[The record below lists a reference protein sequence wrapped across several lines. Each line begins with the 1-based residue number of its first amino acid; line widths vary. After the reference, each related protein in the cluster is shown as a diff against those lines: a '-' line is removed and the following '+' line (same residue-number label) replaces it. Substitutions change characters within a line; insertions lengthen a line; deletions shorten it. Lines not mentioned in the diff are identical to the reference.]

1 MEKLILEYFRQ
12 MPDNRYKIDQV
23 DFIEKV
29 RVSLDMT
36 IIDIRRPEDYEKGHI
51 RGAVNMPFGNDIALG
66 LSKIPE
72 GKPVFVYCYSG
83 QTAGQAVLTMNIAG
97 IYARSVNLGWDLG
110 IVKVEGFEDLVS
122 TELSILTETVRK
134 IDPMV
139 QEAVNEYYKGLSS
152 VSDTTFRNYKISEE
166 DVLSIIESNDEN
178 YFILSVRRADDFKTE
193 HIDTAVNIPFGN
205 ETADGF
211 GILPKDK
218 KIVVYCYTGQT
229 SGQVTAALRLLGYD
243 AVSMNAGMGTK
254 ANYPNGWM
262 NKGYP
267 VVR

>member
-29 RVSLDMT
+29 KASEEMT
-36 IIDIRRPEDYEKGHI
+36 IIDIRRPEDYEKGNI
-51 RGAVNMPFGNDIALG
+51 TGAINMPFGPAIAEG
-66 LSKIPE
+66 LKRIPE
-72 GKPVFVYCYSG
+72 GKPVFVYCYTG

-110 IVKVEGFEDLVS
+110 IVRVEGYEELVT
-122 TELSILTETVRK
+122 TEPSCLSEFVRT

-139 QEAVNEYYKGLSS
+139 QAEVTRYYEGLSEM
-152 VSDTTFRNYKISEE
+152 SDTPFKNYKISEE
-166 DVLSIIESNDEN
+166 EVLSIAERKDED
-178 YFILSVRRADDFKTE
+178 FLILSVRRAVDFISE
-193 HIDTAVNIPFGN
+193 HINGAINIPFGN

-218 KIVVYCYTGQT
+218 KIIVYCYTGQT
-229 SGQVTAALRLLGYD
+229 SGQVTAGLRLLGYD

-254 ANYPNGWM
+254 GNYPFGWM

>member
-1 MEKLILEYFRQ
+1 MDKLILEYFRQ
-12 MPDNRYKIDQV
+12 MPDNRYKIDQF

-29 RVSLDMT
+29 RASLDMT
-36 IIDIRRPEDYEKGHI
+36 IIDIRRPEDYAKRHI
-51 RGAVNMPFGNDIALG
+51 NGAVNMPFGVDIAEG
-66 LSKIPE
+66 LAKIPE

-83 QTAGQAVLTMNIAG
+83 QTAGQAVLTMNITG
-97 IYARSVNLGWDLG
+97 IHARSVNLGWELG
-110 IVKVEGFEDLVS
+110 IVKVEGYEELVS
-122 TELSILTETVRK
+122 TEQSILTETVRE
-134 IDPMV
+134 IEPMV
-139 QEAVNEYYKGLSS
+139 LEAVNEYYEGLSS
-152 VSDTTFRNYKISEE
+152 LSETIFKNYKISEE
-166 DVLSIIESNDEN
+166 DVLSIVESNDEDH
-178 YFILSVRRADDFKTE
+178 FILSVRRADDYKSE
-193 HIDTAVNIPFGN
+193 HIANAVNIPFGN

-229 SGQVTAALRLLGYD
+229 SGQITAALRLLGFD

-267 VVR
+267 VVK

>member
-23 DFIEKV
+23 EFIEKV
-29 RVSLDMT
+29 KASEEMT
-36 IIDIRRPEDYEKGHI
+36 ILDIRRPEDYEKGHI
-51 RGAVNMPFGNDIALG
+51 IGAINMPFGPAIAEG
-66 LSKIPE
+66 LKYIPE
-72 GKPVFVYCYSG
+72 GKPVFVYCYTG

-110 IVKVEGFEDLVS
+110 IVRVEGYEELV
-122 TELSILTETVRK
+122 TGNLTYLSESVRT

-139 QEAVNEYYKGLSS
+139 QAEVTKYYDGLSA
-152 VSDTTFRNYKISEE
+152 VSDTPFRNYKISEE
-166 DVLSIIESNDEN
+166 DVLSIAERKDED
-178 YFILSVRRADDFKTE
+178 FIILSIRRAVEFRSE
-193 HIDTAVNIPFGN
+193 HIEGAVNIPFGN

-211 GILPKDK
+211 SILPKDK
-218 KIVVYCYTGQT
+218 KIIVYCYTGQT
-229 SGQVTAALRLLGYD
+229 SGQVTAGLRILGYD

-254 ANYPNGWM
+254 GNYPYGWM

-267 VVR
+267 IVR

>member
-1 MEKLILEYFRQ
+1 MEELILEYFRQ

-29 RVSLDMT
+29 KASDEMT
-36 IIDIRRPEDYEKGHI
+36 IIDIRRLEDYEKGHI
-51 RGAVNMPFGNDIALG
+51 IGAINLPFGPAIAEG
-66 LSKIPE
+66 LKRIPA
-72 GKPVFVYCYSG
+72 GKPVLVYCYTG

-110 IVKVEGFEDLVS
+110 IVRVEGYEELVT
-122 TELSILTETVRK
+122 TEPTCLSDSDRT

-139 QEAVNEYYKGLSS
+139 QAAVTNYYEGLPP
-152 VSDTTFRNYKISEE
+152 VSDTIFKNYKISEE
-166 DVLSIIESNDEN
+166 DVLSIIKNSDEDF
-178 YFILSVRRADDFKTE
+178 FILSVRREDDFRAA
-193 HIDTAVNIPFGN
+193 HIKGAVNIPFGN
-205 ETADGF
+205 DTADGF
-211 GILPKDK
+211 KILIKDK
-218 KIVVYCYTGQT
+218 KIIVYCYTGQT

-254 ANYPNGWM
+254 RNHPAGWM

>member
-1 MEKLILEYFRQ
+1 MEELILEYFRQ
-12 MPDNRYKIDQV
+12 MHDNRYKIDQV

-29 RVSLDMT
+29 KASEEMT
-36 IIDIRRPEDYEKGHI
+36 IIDIRRPEDYEKGNI
-51 RGAVNMPFGNDIALG
+51 IGAINMPFGPAIAEG
-66 LSKIPE
+66 LKRIPE

-110 IVKVEGFEDLVS
+110 IGRVEGYEELVT
-122 TELSILTETVRK
+122 TEPTCLSESVRT

-139 QEAVNEYYKGLSS
+139 QAEVTKYYEGLSE
-152 VSDTTFRNYKISEE
+152 VSDTPFRNYKISEE
-166 DVLSIIESNDEN
+166 EVLSIAERKDED
-178 YFILSVRRADDFKTE
+178 FIILSVRRAVDFRSE
-193 HIDTAVNIPFGN
+193 HIEGAVNIPFGN

-218 KIVVYCYTGQT
+218 KIIVYCYTGQT
-229 SGQVTAALRLLGYD
+229 SGQVTAGLRLLGYD

-254 ANYPNGWM
+254 GNYPFGWM

-267 VVR
+267 VAR